1 MKTLGDRVREARER
15 IGMSQAELAE
25 RSGISQQSVAA
36 VETNAVRRPRHLVEI
51 ARALGVAAQFLIDG
65 ASPAGTPQARMI
77 AVVGYV
83 GAGAEVRPHDDFAR
97 GQGLDEV
104 PPPPGFNGSCVALK
118 VRGDSLYP
126 LLDDGWIIYY
136 QRDIIGVSDDAVN
149 RLCVAETSDGR
160 VLVKRLR
167 RGAGKS
173 TWTLESLNAPPI
185 ENVRL
190 RWAAPVLAMSAP

>member
-1 MKTLGDRVREARER
+1 MKTLGDRVKETREQL
-15 IGMSQAELAE
+15 GMSQVELAE

-36 VETNAVRRPRHLVEI
+36 VETGAVSRPRRLPEI
-51 ARALGVAAQFLIDG
+51 ARALGVTPDFLISG
-65 ASPAGTPQARMI
+65 GGGPPVERMI

-97 GQGLDEV
+97 GTGLDEV
-104 PPPPGFNGSCVALK
+104 PPPPGYDGSCVALR

-126 LLDDGWIIYY
+126 LLDDGWTIYY
-136 QRDIIGVSDDAVN
+136 LRDIIGVDDGAAN
-149 RLCVAETSDGR
+149 RLCVVETSDGR

-167 RGAGKS
+167 RGTARG

-190 RWAAPVLAMSAP
+190 RWAAPVLAMRAP